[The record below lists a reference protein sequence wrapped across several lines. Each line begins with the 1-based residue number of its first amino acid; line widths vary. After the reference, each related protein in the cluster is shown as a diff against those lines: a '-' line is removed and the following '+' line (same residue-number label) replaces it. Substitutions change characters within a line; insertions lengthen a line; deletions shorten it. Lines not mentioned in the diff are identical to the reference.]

1 MAIKF
6 KDVVDR
12 WTNHPLGMAGTIA
25 ALRKERNLM
34 QEELV
39 RELRLHG
46 YKCKVGYLG
55 GVERGRADPSEDLLV
70 ALEKVFDLELG
81 SLAFYARLVRLKNAG
96 ERVGISLDVMIELLY
111 RALIEVEGYPQTQVP
126 EGVLRRLAAKEG
138 IRVHRLDRVLAS
150 MQKAPPDEFES
161 RINAFVRAVERTEG
175 TKHQKV
181 EYRQKR
187 KGKGG

>member
-46 YKCKVGYLG
+46 YKCTVSTLG
-55 GVERGRADPSEDLLV
+55 GVERGRISPSEELLLG
-70 ALEKVFDLELG
+70 LEKVFDLEFG
-81 SLAFYARLVRLKNAG
+81 SLAFYAKLVTFKNAG
-96 ERVGISLDVMIELLY
+96 KRVGLSLAEMIELFY
-111 RALIEVEGYPQTQVP
+111 HYIASEHPNVQIPEV
-126 EGVLRRLAAKEG
+126 LLKRLAAKEG
-138 IRVHRLDRVLAS
+138 IREHRHDRILAS
-150 MQKAPPDEFES
+150 MGKTPPDEFQS
-161 RINAFVRAVERTEG
+161 RIDAFVRAIERTEG
-175 TKHQKV
+175 AKHQKP
-181 EYRQKR
+181 ERRQKGKR
-187 KGKGG
+187 KEG